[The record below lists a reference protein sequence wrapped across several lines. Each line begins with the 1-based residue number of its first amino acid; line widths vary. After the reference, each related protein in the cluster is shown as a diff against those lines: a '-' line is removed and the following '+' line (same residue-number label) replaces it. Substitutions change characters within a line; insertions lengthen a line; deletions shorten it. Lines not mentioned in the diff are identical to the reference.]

1 MNAKLLARI
10 TDNLTPLDTED
21 MYRSMLEE
29 CYGDIEVAGLTFSAA
44 RIVEELD
51 PTAFRCGLVDY
62 VDSLSLVEING
73 DYYEQDAVEAE
84 RDSLIADLE
93 MEVDELKGDIDQIND
108 DILDETLDSGEG
120 EFQIREVQEKID
132 ALTAEIEEIKE
143 YTF

>member
-1 MNAKLLARI
+1 MNAKLLKQI

-51 PTAFRCGLVDY
+51 PTAFRCGMVDY
-62 VDSLSLVEING
+62 IYSLSLIEICG
-73 DYYEQDAVEAE
+73 DYYEQDACETE
-84 RDSLIADLE
+84 RDSLITDLE

-108 DILDETLDSGEG
+108 DIQDETFTLEDGEA
-120 EFQIREVQEKID
+120 QIREVQEKID